1 MVKRKYKIIKA
12 RSLDELESYV
22 NSMDSST
29 ELIGNLVVDGGFY
42 YQAAYVFDDG
52 GVMDEINRLI
62 QNGRKLDAV
71 VLYKEKKQISLAEAK
86 EFIDSIT
93 I

>member
-1 MVKRKYKIIKA
+1 MIKRRYKIIKA
-12 RSLDELESYV
+12 TSLDELESYV

-29 ELIGNLVVDGGFY
+29 ELIGNLVVDGGLY

-52 GVMDEINRLI
+52 GVMDEIHRLI